1 MSSNQAESDGNRIE
15 DTELGEHVGGLT
27 GLVSEEHGPSAARNA
42 KFDA

>member
-15 DTELGEHVGGLT
+15 DAQLGKHIGGLT
-27 GLVSEEHGPSAARNA
+27 GLVSEEMGPRAARNA